1 MHKPLI
7 IGITGGIGSG
17 KSTLSHLLRAEGYSV
32 YDTDLEAR
40 RLQNEHSTMRKKLVD
55 MFGKDIYTE
64 QGLNRSALGKIVF
77 SKPEL
82 LTKLNSIVH
91 PLVMDDFNNWVQNR
105 FPKKMLFIESAI
117 LYESGF
123 NKLVDK
129 VILITAAEDI
139 RIERVVKRDGITPEH
154 VRARMSNQLPEEE
167 KLTRADF
174 VIHTDDDKPLVD
186 KMRKLIAELL
196 EFRNKKINEAI
207 STGNSLV
214 Y

>member
-40 RLQNEHSTMRKKLVD
+40 RLQNEHTSMRKKMIDL
-55 MFGKDIYTE
+55 FGKDIYTE
-64 QGLNRSALGKIVF
+64 NGLNRSALGKIVF

-82 LTKLNSIVH
+82 LTKLNAIVH
-91 PLVMDDFNNWVQNR
+91 PLVMEDFENWINNR
-105 FPKKMLFIESAI
+105 LPKKMLFIESAI

-129 VILITAAEDI
+129 VILITASEPV
-139 RIERVVKRDGITPEH
+139 RIERVMKRDGVSSEH
-154 VRARMSNQLPEEE
+154 VRARMSSQMPEKE
-167 KLTRADF
+167 KLNRADF
-174 VIHTDDDKPLVD
+174 VIHSDDNMPLVD
-186 KMRKLIAELL
+186 KMRKIIVELKKIR
-196 EFRNKKINEAI
+196 EQKINEAI
-207 STGNSLV
+207 SSGDNLI

>member
-1 MHKPLI
+1 MNKPLI

-17 KSTLSHLLRAEGYSV
+17 KSTLSKLLRAEGYSV

-40 RLQNEHSTMRKKLVD
+40 RLQNEHSAMRKKLID
-55 MFGKDIYTE
+55 MFGKNIYSE

-77 SKPEL
+77 GKPEL
-82 LTKLNSIVH
+82 LAKLNTIVH
-91 PLVMDDFNNWVQNR
+91 PLVLEDFNNWVINR

-129 VILITAAEDI
+129 VILITADEAV
-139 RIERVVKRDGITPEH
+139 RIERVVKRDGVTPEH
-154 VRARMSNQLPEEE
+154 VRARMANQLSDKE
-167 KLTRADF
+167 KLSRADF
-174 VIHTDDDKPLVD
+174 VIHSDDNNPLVD
-186 KMRKLIAELL
+186 KMRKIIVELL
-196 EFRNKKINEAI
+196 EIRNKKINEAI
-207 STGNSLV
+207 STEDNLV

>member
-1 MHKPLI
+1 MNKPLI

-17 KSTLSHLLRAEGYSV
+17 KSTLSKLLRAEGYSV

-40 RLQNEHSTMRKKLVD
+40 RLQNEHSTMRKKLID
-55 MFGKDIYTE
+55 MFGKDIYSE

-77 SKPEL
+77 AKPEL
-82 LTKLNSIVH
+82 LAKLTTIVH
-91 PLVMDDFNNWVQNR
+91 PLVLEDFNNWVINR

-129 VILITAAEDI
+129 VILITADEAI
-139 RIERVVKRDGITPEH
+139 RIERVVRRDGVTPEH
-154 VRARMSNQLPEEE
+154 VKARMANQLSDKE
-167 KLTRADF
+167 KVSRADF
-174 VIHTDDDKPLVD
+174 VIYSDDNKPLID
-186 KMRKLIAELL
+186 KMRKIIVDLL
-196 EFRNKKINEAI
+196 EIRNQKINEAI
-207 STGNSLV
+207 STEDNLV

>member
-1 MHKPLI
+1 MNKPLI

-40 RLQNEHSTMRKKLVD
+40 RLQNEHSVMRRKMTDL
-55 MFGKDIYTE
+55 FGKEIYSE
-64 QGLNRSALGKIVF
+64 QGLNRPALGKIVF

-82 LTKLNSIVH
+82 LTKLNAIVH
-91 PLVMDDFNNWVQNR
+91 PLVMDDFNNWVINR
-105 FPKKMLFIESAI
+105 LPKKMLFIESAI

-129 VILITAAEDI
+129 VILITADEDV
-139 RIERVVKRDGITPEH
+139 RIERVMKRDGISEEH
-154 VRARMSNQLPEEE
+154 VRARMSHQLPEEE
-167 KLTRADF
+167 KINRADF
-174 VIHTDDDKPLVD
+174 VIHSDDDKPLVD
-186 KMRKLIAELL
+186 KMRKLVAELL
-196 EFRNKKINEAI
+196 DIRAQKINEAI
-207 STGNSLV
+207 SFGENLA

>member
-17 KSTLSHLLRAEGYSV
+17 KSTLSKLLRAEGYSV

-40 RLQNEHSTMRKKLVD
+40 RLQNEHSAMRKKLMD
-55 MFGKDIYTE
+55 MFGKDIYSD

-77 SKPEL
+77 GKPEL
-82 LTKLNSIVH
+82 LTKLNTIVH
-91 PLVMDDFNNWVQNR
+91 PLVMEDFNSWVLNR
-105 FPKKMLFIESAI
+105 YPKKMLFIESAI

-129 VILITAAEDI
+129 VILITADESI
-139 RIERVVKRDGITPEH
+139 RIERVVNRDGVTPEH
-154 VRARMSNQLPEEE
+154 VRARMANQFPDKE
-167 KLTRADF
+167 KINRADF
-174 VIHTDDDKPLVD
+174 VIHSDDNKPLD
-186 KMRKLIAELL
+186 EKMRKIIVDLL
-196 EFRNKKINEAI
+196 EIRNQKINEAI
-207 STGNSLV
+207 STEDNLV

>member
-17 KSTLSHLLRAEGYSV
+17 KSTLSKLLRAEGYSV

-40 RLQNEHSTMRKKLVD
+40 RLQNEHSTMRKKLMD

-77 SKPEL
+77 GKPEL
-82 LTKLNSIVH
+82 LEKLNTIVH
-91 PLVMDDFNNWVQNR
+91 PLVMDDFNSWVLNR
-105 FPKKMLFIESAI
+105 YPKKMLFIESAI

-129 VILITAAEDI
+129 VILITADEAI
-139 RIERVVKRDGITPEH
+139 RIERVMKRDEVTSEH
-154 VRARMSNQLPEEE
+154 VRARMANQLPDRE
-167 KLTRADF
+167 KIERADF
-174 VIHTDDDKPLVD
+174 VIHSDDNKPLVD
-186 KMRKLIAELL
+186 KMRKIIVDLL
-196 EFRNKKINEAI
+196 EIRNQKINEAI
-207 STGNSLV
+207 STEDNLV

>member
-1 MHKPLI
+1 MQRPLI

-17 KSTLSHLLRAEGYSV
+17 KSTLSGLLRAEGYSV

-40 RLQNEHSTMRKKLVD
+40 RLQNEHSTMRKKIVD
-55 MFGKDIYTE
+55 LFGKEIYTE

-77 SKPEL
+77 AKPEL
-82 LTKLNSIVH
+82 LVKLNSIVH
-91 PLVMDDFNNWVQNR
+91 PMVMEDFNNWVVNR

-129 VILITAAEDI
+129 VILITADEDV
-139 RIERVVKRDGITPEH
+139 RIERVVKRDGITPDH
-154 VRARMSNQLPEEE
+154 VRARMSHQLPEAE
-167 KLTRADF
+167 KMLRADF
-174 VIHTDDDKPLVD
+174 VIHSDDNQPLLG
-186 KMRKLIAELL
+186 KIRKIIVELL
-196 EFRNKKINEAI
+196 QIRTQKINEAI
-207 STGNSLV
+207 SSGDNLV